1 MWESDPCALSG
12 QGTSKNAKKR
22 RGRSRYLHT
31 KTKMPLKLPGIYSL
45 RYAATRRRCDAQSV
59 EAISNTFIRHFEGGV
74 VSSNMVKFD
83 QVHSRG
89 WLLVKSGINEKG
101 IS

>member
-1 MWESDPCALSG
+1 VLQVDKVPPKTQKKKG
-12 QGTSKNAKKR
+12 QVYVSPYKSENAFEIT
-22 RGRSRYLHT
+22 GH
-31 KTKMPLKLPGIYSL
+31 SL
-45 RYAATRRRCDAQSV
+45 RYPATRRRCDAQPV

-74 VSSNMVKFD
+74 VSSNMAKFD